1 MKATGTGSRTGRVD
15 IPALMEQPSERLC
28 RWPQAGMTHLSDA
41 SACPWSA
48 PGASCV
54 SRSEVPTSLEAAL
67 NSPKGPGRREL
78 SQSWNLSAFPCLH
91 LEGQTAFAAEL
102 HCH

>member
-1 MKATGTGSRTGRVD
+1 MKATGTGSRTGWVD
-15 IPALMEQPSERLC
+15 IPALMEQPGGLLC
-28 RWPQAGMTHLSDA
+28 RWPQAGVTHLSDA

-67 NSPKGPGRREL
+67 NSPKGPGNPGAVTEL
-78 SQSWNLSAFPCLH
+78 EPVSLPLSGPGGTNSLRC
-91 LEGQTAFAAEL
+91 
-102 HCH
+102 

>member
-1 MKATGTGSRTGRVD
+1 MKATGTGSWTGRVD

-67 NSPKGPGRREL
+67 NSPKGVREL
-78 SQSWNLSAFPCLH
+78 SQSWNLSAFPCLD